1 MKYKMQQVLTGKG
14 KLGTGMKKAG
24 IYWLTF
30 HIMIKMGEMEFG
42 SGNFKN
48 IFH

>member
-1 MKYKMQQVLTGKG
+1 MQQVLTGKG
-14 KLGTGMKKAG
+14 ELGTGMKKAG